1 MLAAAVIFHTST
13 ILRHLSYMRVAS
25 TWFCSRQ
32 FLKPPLLQP
41 AAVLPSKKIPPL
53 KKKISCFIVTGQNNW
68 NQKIG
73 HRKDISIQTLSLA
86 RSSAKTEGNNLSS
99 VQRTLSGSESFSY
112 SGIPTMSKGNRPGNR
127 GNIEN
132 SFDPECNH
140 PPFRPLSSSLRA
152 AECSPL
158 RLSSVLKRGAAANR
172 VTPHLK
178 RI

>member
-1 MLAAAVIFHTST
+1 MRCFNLVLFTSIFKASLAS
-13 ILRHLSYMRVAS
+13 AS
-25 TWFCSRQ
+25 SR
-32 FLKPPLLQP
+32 PPL
-41 AAVLPSKKIPPL
+41 AEDSTFVKENFKFYSHRK
-53 KKKISCFIVTGQNNW
+53 NNW
-68 NQKIG
+68 YQKIG

-112 SGIPTMSKGNRPGNR
+112 SGIPTMSKGNRPGNS
-127 GNIEN
+127 GNLEN
-132 SFDPECNH
+132 NFDTECNH